1 MQPRPVVSVWC
12 FVADPLQVLVLKRP
26 PERAAGW
33 QPVTGRVEDGET
45 LHAACIRE
53 VHEEAALPPPLE
65 LLDLGL
71 EHDLT
76 GYDGVRYRQHAYAAR
91 YAHAQPP
98 QVSHEH
104 EEARWVG
111 VDDARGLLRW
121 DQDRLF
127 LDALLARLRPG

>member
-1 MQPRPVVSVWC
+1 MSVWC
-12 FVADPLQVLVLKRP
+12 FVEAPLQVLVLKRP

-33 QPVTGRVEDGET
+33 QPVTGRVEDGE
-45 LHAACIRE
+45 APRDACVRE
-53 VHEEAALPPPLE
+53 VHEEAGLPPPLE

-71 EHDLT
+71 EEELT
-76 GYDGVRYRQHAYAAR
+76 GYDGLRYVQHAYAAR

-98 QVSHEH
+98 VVSHEH
-104 EEARWVG
+104 EEARWVTATQ
-111 VDDARGLLRW
+111 ARGLLRW